1 MVQKVGKEEH
11 LTAATQQVKIKTL
24 RMKIFAKNK
33 SLKCRLNS
41 DVFVENKNFTNSRH
55 IFKLFCHLD
64 RFTQNYTAS
73 PLLLCGLQT
82 MTSFQRIQYGTWRE
96 RRVGAL

>member
-33 SLKCRLNS
+33 SLN
-41 DVFVENKNFTNSRH
+41 
-55 IFKLFCHLD
+55 
-64 RFTQNYTAS
+64 A
-73 PLLLCGLQT
+73 G
-82 MTSFQRIQYGTWRE
+82 
-96 RRVGAL
+96 